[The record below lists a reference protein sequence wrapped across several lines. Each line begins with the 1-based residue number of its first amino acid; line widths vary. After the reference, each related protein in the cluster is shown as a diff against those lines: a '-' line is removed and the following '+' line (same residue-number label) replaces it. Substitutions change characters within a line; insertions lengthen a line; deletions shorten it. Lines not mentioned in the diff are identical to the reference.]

1 MGNLQ
6 FKRGLKTNLPTSA
19 TSGTPLWCTDTKELY
34 IGTGTGV
41 ERVGSIINTESEPSS
56 TSVSYDAQ
64 NKKLILGD
72 TELVS
77 ESYSKDEIDEMLG
90 DSYTKDEID
99 SMFDDIETLLQEI

>member
-6 FKRGLKTNLPTSA
+6 FKRGLKNNLPTSA
-19 TSGTPLWCTDTKELY
+19 ASGTPLWCTDTKELY

-64 NKKLILGD
+64 NKKLILGNI
-72 TELVS
+72 EVVA